1 MVRRTTYYNAVHW
14 LHNEFVMCNNVPSID
29 PGVWDNM
36 RSSLTWE
43 DNDGCEHETEIYQW
57 FITNASEGDVR
68 FLEKSFG
75 LLFTYSD
82 VLDCFILCVDH
93 WGTDWHGVGCDCYND
108 GISDSLLKDDK
119 EF

>member
-1 MVRRTTYYNAVHW
+1 MTRRTTYYNAVHW
-14 LHNEFVMCNNVPSID
+14 YHNDFVMCNNVPSID
-29 PGVWDNM
+29 PNVWDNM

-43 DNDGCEHETEIYQW
+43 DDDGCEYETEIYQW

-93 WGTDWHGVGCDCYND
+93 CGTDWHGVGCDCYND
-108 GISDSLLKDDK
+108 DIADSLLKDDK